1 MATVFDIIEVDDEKD
16 VLRVKQATEKGYIEC
31 DPRGV
36 FDGAYPSSKLRR
48 GRVQG
53 GGQISPAL
61 TCENSLYVFI
71 IEN

>member
-1 MATVFDIIEVDDEKD
+1 MQIKVF
-16 VLRVKQATEKGYIEC
+16 TSFSG
-31 DPRGV
+31 
-36 FDGAYPSSKLRR
+36 KLRR

-61 TCENSLYVFI
+61 TCENSLSVFI